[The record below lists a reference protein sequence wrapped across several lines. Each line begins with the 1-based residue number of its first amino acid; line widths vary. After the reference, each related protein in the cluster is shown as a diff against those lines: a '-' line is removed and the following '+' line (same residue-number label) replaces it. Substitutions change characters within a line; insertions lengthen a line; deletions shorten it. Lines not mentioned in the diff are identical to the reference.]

1 MSKGKNIAYVRVSTV
16 EQNEARQREALGK
29 YNIDK
34 WFIEKASGK
43 TMKRPK
49 LQEMLGFIR
58 EDDVVYVEEFSRLG
72 RTAYDLLSIV
82 KRIENTGAKFVSLKE
97 NFDTSTPTGRL
108 QLTMMAAI
116 AEFEREMIL
125 ERQREGIAIAKKE
138 GRYKG
143 RNKIVVPGIEEYYNR
158 YMTRQATK
166 TQIAKELKII
176 KTLRNSTIFITGA
189 TGLVGLS
196 LVRALLNYNDLDGA
210 SNKIIGMAR
219 NRQKTKDLYKE
230 LCNRKDL
237 KIVYGDILDEIC
249 ITEDVDYIIHCASVT
264 ASKMMVEEPVE
275 TIMTAL
281 QGTKNILDFSVK
293 KKCKS
298 FVYVS
303 SMEVYGSFFS
313 ENNNVE
319 EENIGYLDPLKI
331 RSNYPESKRMCEN
344 MCIAYMA
351 EYGVPVRIAR
361 LAQTFGAGI
370 LPGENRVFAQFA
382 RSVIRNE
389 NIVLHTKGLS
399 EGNYCYTSDT
409 CLALLLLLEK
419 GTNGEAYNISNP
431 TTHTTIAN
439 MASMVCDKIAEN
451 KIKVVFD
458 VPESNTYGYAADTK
472 MRLNIDKMRKLGWTP
487 RVGLEEA
494 YRRLIGSMVQTNE

>member
-1 MSKGKNIAYVRVSTV
+1 MITNDYI
-16 EQNEARQREALGK
+16 
-29 YNIDK
+29 
-34 WFIEKASGK
+34 
-43 TMKRPK
+43 
-49 LQEMLGFIR
+49 LQE
-58 EDDVVYVEEFSRLG
+58 
-72 RTAYDLLSIV
+72 DLD
-82 KRIENTGAKFVSLKE
+82 N
-97 NFDTSTPTGRL
+97 
-108 QLTMMAAI
+108 
-116 AEFEREMIL
+116 
-125 ERQREGIAIAKKE
+125 
-138 GRYKG
+138 
-143 RNKIVVPGIEEYYNR
+143 
-158 YMTRQATK
+158 
-166 TQIAKELKII
+166 IAKELKII

-331 RSNYPESKRMCEN
+331 RSN
-344 MCIAYMA
+344 
-351 EYGVPVRIAR
+351 
-361 LAQTFGAGI
+361 
-370 LPGENRVFAQFA
+370 
-382 RSVIRNE
+382 
-389 NIVLHTKGLS
+389 
-399 EGNYCYTSDT
+399 
-409 CLALLLLLEK
+409 
-419 GTNGEAYNISNP
+419 
-431 TTHTTIAN
+431 
-439 MASMVCDKIAEN
+439 
-451 KIKVVFD
+451 
-458 VPESNTYGYAADTK
+458 
-472 MRLNIDKMRKLGWTP
+472 
-487 RVGLEEA
+487 
-494 YRRLIGSMVQTNE
+494 